1 MVKSDLYLGLDVGGT
16 HTDAVLIGEKG
27 IISNYKAVTDHD
39 NLLLSV
45 RKAIEEI
52 TRDVDHKKIKRVNL
66 STTLSTNAI
75 IENKLELVCVII
87 SAGPG
92 IDPHNF
98 KVGDYFYIVDGSI
111 DHRGTEI
118 KKIDTA
124 LISRIADEASRKN
137 IKNFSVTTKF
147 STRNPEEE
155 NTIADEIKHVS
166 DFTSVGHKLSG
177 QLSFPR
183 RIVTAYFNSAVW
195 RRYNAFADAI
205 DAGLHELGIDA
216 EVNILK
222 ADGGTMPFSISR
234 EIPVESIL
242 SGPAASVM
250 GIVALCNITRD
261 AIMLDIGG
269 TTTDIA
275 LFADGVPLIE
285 KDGIS
290 LQSKPT
296 LVRALKTRSI
306 GIGGDS
312 AIHVFGKDVTIG
324 PDRKGPAMAAGGKE
338 PALVDALNYRNIAVY
353 MDTEASRKGISD
365 LAKKSGIPP
374 EKLADTAF
382 QFAVDKI
389 KSEVDGML
397 EEIHN
402 RPVYTIHEMLE
413 GKRIEPAVLYVMGG
427 PAEGFRDRLAE
438 AFGVEVVI
446 PKNYDVANAIG
457 AALAKTTIEIELFAD
472 TGRGTLLIPNIGVR
486 RDIPSSYTLKEA
498 ERDALLHL
506 KEHLSGLNA
515 PVGDKDTEIIE
526 SSSFNMIEGFY
537 SAGKDIRVKC
547 QIKPGVIKR
556 LS

>member
-1 MVKSDLYLGLDVGGT
+1 MAKSDLYLGLDVGGT

-52 TRDVDHKKIKRVNL
+52 TRGVDHKSIKRINL

-75 IENKLELVCVII
+75 IENKLENVCVIA

-92 IDPHNF
+92 IDANNF
-98 KVGDYFYIVDGSI
+98 KIGDFYYIVDGSI
-111 DHRGTEI
+111 DHRGTEV
-118 KKIDTA
+118 KRIDMA
-124 LISRIADEASRKN
+124 EISRIAGEASRKK
-137 IKNFSVTTKF
+137 IKVFSVITKF

-155 NTIADEIKHVS
+155 NEIAEKIKPVS

-195 RRYNAFADAI
+195 RFYNAFSDAI
-205 DAGLHELGIDA
+205 DAGLHELGIEA
-216 EVNILK
+216 EVNVLK
-222 ADGGTMPFSISR
+222 ADGGTMPFSVSR
-234 EIPVESIL
+234 EVPVESIL

-250 GIVALCNITRD
+250 GIVALCDITRD
-261 AIMLDIGG
+261 AVVLDIGG

-275 LFADGVPLIE
+275 IFADGAPLIE
-285 KDGIS
+285 KEGIS
-290 LQSKPT
+290 LQSYPT

-306 GIGGDS
+306 GVGGDS
-312 AIHVFGKDVTIG
+312 AIHVFGKDVSIG

-338 PALVDALNYRNIAVY
+338 PALVDALNFRNIIGY
-353 MDTEASRKGISD
+353 LDTEASRKGISD
-365 LAKKSGIPP
+365 LAKKSGIDPV
-374 EKLADTAF
+374 KLADAAF
-382 QFAVDKI
+382 QFAADRI

-413 GKRIEPAVLYVMGG
+413 GKRIKPAVLYIMGG
-427 PAEGFRDRLAE
+427 PAEAFRDKLAG

-472 TGRGTLLIPNIGVR
+472 TGRGILLIPNIGVR
-486 RDIPSSYTLKEA
+486 QSIASAYTLKDA
-498 ERDALLHL
+498 EKDALRYL
-506 KEHLSGLNA
+506 KEHLSALNVS
-515 PVGDKDTEIIE
+515 VGDRDMEIIE
-526 SSSFNMIEGFY
+526 SSSFNMVEGFY

-547 QIKPGVIKR
+547 QIKPGVFKR
-556 LS
+556 LP